1 MLKSSKRSKNSLIK
15 EVIKDSFLLRIRGG
29 PDQRYGKNIEPNKK
43 TDEQGQNQELMVK
56 IEDKKVE
63 LLSLNQDLEILLAKH
78 KVLQDI
84 HFQAKNPEGYQSI
97 L

>member
-43 TDEQGQNQELMVK
+43 TDGL
-56 IEDKKVE
+56 
-63 LLSLNQDLEILLAKH
+63 
-78 KVLQDI
+78 
-84 HFQAKNPEGYQSI
+84 G
-97 L
+97 